1 MALADV
7 PTTWRCAAGAI
18 LPGRTAKFRLHHGSK
33 TIEGFIV
40 NHDGRHYAY
49 VNRCPHAGS
58 PLNWM
63 PDRFLDRDREH
74 ILCTAHGALFEIE
87 SGLCIAGPCPGAS
100 LTTVRAEIRG
110 GDIWIDE

>member
-1 MALADV
+1 MRRLCALADI
-7 PTTWRCAAGAI
+7 REGGCLGF
-18 LPGRTAKFRLHHGSK
+18 GDRTGDALFAVRKHG
-33 TIEGFIV
+33 EV
-40 NHDGRHYAY
+40 Y
-49 VNRCPHAGS
+49 VYRNCCPHAGS